1 MDSLD
6 LVQGG
11 KCNVVGYL
19 GAGLIRR
26 PLIVGV
32 DSDRHTFDAAVN
44 VLRAVTLQLSILHC

>member
-6 LVQGG
+6 LVQGR

-26 PLIVGV
+26 PLIVGL